1 MTYWVKAKKKLNFC
15 QVEKAMIE
23 SYRWGGDY
31 RPEAYAQLI
40 YVIDKGFAL
49 KMTCIEPDPKTV
61 YTKYNDPVYKD
72 SCLEFF
78 VSFNNKSKLY
88 MNFEMNSA
96 GAYLSAVRET
106 KPDKTPIH
114 RILGKDD
121 MPTVEVVKNKSQW
134 SVKVFFSLDVIEKL
148 FGVRN
153 FAPGYVFHG
162 NFYKCGD
169 ETASPHFGAWQPID
183 SDKPNFHRPDCFGEF
198 IIVQ

>member
-1 MTYWVKAKKKLNFC
+1 MTYCVKAKKKLNFC
-15 QVEKAMIE
+15 QVEKAMIDR
-23 SYRWGGDY
+23 YCWGGEY
-31 RPEAYAQLI
+31 RPKAYGQLI

-49 KMTCIEPDPKTV
+49 KMTCFESDPKTT

-78 VSFNNKSKLY
+78 VSFNNESRLY

-114 RILGKDD
+114 KILGSD
-121 MPTVEVVKNKSQW
+121 MPNIEVFKNKTQW
-134 SVKVFFSLDVIEKL
+134 SVKVFFSLDMIEKL
-148 FGVRN
+148 FGVRD
-153 FAPGYVFHG
+153 FHVGSIFHG

-169 ETASPHFGAWQPID
+169 ETKSPHFGTWQSID
-183 SDKPNFHRPDCFGEF
+183 SEKPNFHRPDCFGEF
-198 IIVQ
+198 LIV